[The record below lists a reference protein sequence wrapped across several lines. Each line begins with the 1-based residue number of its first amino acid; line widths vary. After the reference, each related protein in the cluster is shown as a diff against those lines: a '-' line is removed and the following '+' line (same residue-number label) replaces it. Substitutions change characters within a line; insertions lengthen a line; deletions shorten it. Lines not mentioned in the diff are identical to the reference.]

1 MPLLLL
7 SKSNPLRWA
16 SIWVFFF
23 LLPYRFRVAAGTM
36 SEQSSVS
43 LAPTYFISQS
53 ALMPLLLLSKS
64 NPLRWAS
71 IWVFFFLL
79 PYRFRVAAGTMS
91 EQSSVSLAPTYFISQ
106 SALMPLRVRSGFFD
120 AV

>member
-1 MPLLLL
+1 MGEGRGIY
-7 SKSNPLRWA
+7 SVAMFHVGA
-16 SIWVFFF
+16 SSI
-23 LLPYRFRVAAGTM
+23 
-36 SEQSSVS
+36 S

-79 PYRFRVAAGTMS
+79 PYRFCVAAGTMS
-91 EQSSVSLAPTYFISQ
+91 E
-106 SALMPLRVRSGFFD
+106 
-120 AV
+120 